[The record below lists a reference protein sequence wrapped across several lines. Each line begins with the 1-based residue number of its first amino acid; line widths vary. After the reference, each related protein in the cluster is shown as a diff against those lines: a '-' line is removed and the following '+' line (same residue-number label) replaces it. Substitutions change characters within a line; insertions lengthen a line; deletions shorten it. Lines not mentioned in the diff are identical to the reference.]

1 MKKKL
6 ATLALSGVLLCSM
19 GFPARAAGE
28 IPAPT
33 TETGTE
39 EVQALPDSLLYCGT
53 VKEVVT
59 GEDGTIMGLLME
71 SEQSG
76 EYMMRVSGE
85 TFWIDGGSM
94 APSSPEGLAAGE
106 HLHVFHSPIST
117 RSLPPQTAA
126 FAIVRNV
133 TQEAGGAHYHEV
145 EAVEEVDGRLQ
156 ITTSNGSLYL
166 FADADT
172 PLSAYEGDAP
182 DGLDK
187 IEAGSYIMAWY
198 DVVALSFPGQAY
210 AQHIMVLNRD
220 AQPLTRSA
228 FAVLLHTAQGSPV
241 VNYAMD
247 YSDVDADAP
256 YAEAIRWASSEQLI
270 SGYGNGK
277 VGPGD
282 VVNREQMVSILWRL
296 AGSPVLAD
304 YPGLTAYSDVGEIA
318 RYAQPALAWAHQ
330 MGLLL
335 PAEGRLGPKDTVTL
349 ADAEAMLAALNEQE

>member
-28 IPAPT
+28 APAPA
-33 TETGTE
+33 TETG

-53 VKEVVT
+53 VKEAVV
-59 GEDGTIMGLLME
+59 GEDGTLTGLLME

-94 APSSPEGLAAGE
+94 APSSPDGLAAGE

-117 RSLPPQTAA
+117 RSLPPQTNA

-133 TQEAGGAHYHEV
+133 PQEVGGAHYHEV
-145 EAVEEVDGRLQ
+145 EAVEEVDGKLQ
-156 ITTSNGSLYL
+156 ITTDNGGLYL

-172 PLSAYEGDAP
+172 PLSAYAGDAP
-182 DGLDK
+182 AGLEGIK
-187 IEAGSYIMAWY
+187 AGSYIMAWY
-198 DVVALSFPGQAY
+198 DIVALSFPGQAH
-210 AQHIMVLNRD
+210 AQHIMVLNQD
-220 AQPLTRSA
+220 SQPLTRSA

-241 VNYAMD
+241 VNFAMD
-247 YSDVDADAP
+247 YSDVEPDAP
-256 YAEAIRWASSEQLI
+256 YAEAIRWASSEKLI

-282 VVNREQMVSILWRL
+282 AVNREQMVSILWRW

-304 YPGLTAYSDVGEIA
+304 YPGLAAYSDAGEIA

-330 MGLLL
+330 MGLLV

-349 ADAEAMLAALNEQE
+349 AEAEAMLAALDTQE